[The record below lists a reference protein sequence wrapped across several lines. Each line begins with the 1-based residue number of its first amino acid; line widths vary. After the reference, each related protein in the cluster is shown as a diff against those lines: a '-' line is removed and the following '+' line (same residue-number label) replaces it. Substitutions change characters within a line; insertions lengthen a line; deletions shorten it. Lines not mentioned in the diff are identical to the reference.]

1 MALPPEQQLT
11 LIADFAAEILNQNDI
26 DDILWL
32 IIDRII
38 KALDLEDCVI
48 YLLPIGSD
56 HLIQRAAFG
65 PKNPIGREISNPIAI
80 PLGKGIVG
88 TAALLKKVLVV
99 EDATQDARYL
109 VDDQPRCSEISVPIM
124 FEDRVLGIIDSEHPD
139 PSYFKDWHVQFLS
152 TVANIEN
159 LTE

>member
-11 LIADFAAEILNQNDI
+11 LIADFAAEILNQNDL

-38 KALDLEDCVI
+38 KALDLEDCII

-65 PKNPIGREISNPIAI
+65 PKIQLVEKSAI
-80 PLGKGIVG
+80 PL
-88 TAALLKKVLVV
+88 
-99 EDATQDARYL
+99 R
-109 VDDQPRCSEISVPIM
+109 
-124 FEDRVLGIIDSEHPD
+124 
-139 PSYFKDWHVQFLS
+139 FL
-152 TVANIEN
+152 
-159 LTE
+159 

>member
-11 LIADFAAEILNQNDI
+11 LIADFAAEILNQNDL

-38 KALDLEDCVI
+38 KALDLEDCII

-88 TAALLKKVLVV
+88 TAALLKNS
-99 EDATQDARYL
+99 TCRRGCNAR
-109 VDDQPRCSEISVPIM
+109 RSVP
-124 FEDRVLGIIDSEHPD
+124 G
-139 PSYFKDWHVQFLS
+139 
-152 TVANIEN
+152 
-159 LTE
+159 